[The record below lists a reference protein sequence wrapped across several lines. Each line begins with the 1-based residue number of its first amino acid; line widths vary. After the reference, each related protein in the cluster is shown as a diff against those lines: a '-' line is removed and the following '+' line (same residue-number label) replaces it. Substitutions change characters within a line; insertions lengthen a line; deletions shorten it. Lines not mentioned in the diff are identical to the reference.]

1 MSPDPN
7 AKLQKLQEKIEKLDE
22 QIREDIYAGR
32 GVNRSLVD
40 QQIDLAEQQQQ
51 ILGITPPDSK
61 TKR

>member
-32 GVNRSLVD
+32 GVDRSLVD
-40 QQIDLAEQQQQ
+40 QQIQLQQQQQQ

>member
-40 QQIDLAEQQQQ
+40 QQIDLAEQQQR